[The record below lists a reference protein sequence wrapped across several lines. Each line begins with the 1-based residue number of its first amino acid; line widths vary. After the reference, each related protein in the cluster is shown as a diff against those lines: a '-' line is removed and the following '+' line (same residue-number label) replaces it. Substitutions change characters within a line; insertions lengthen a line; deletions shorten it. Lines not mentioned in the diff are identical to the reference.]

1 MKIIGITGGVG
12 TGKSKVLAYMEEQFK
27 AVVCQADHVAWELQ
41 RPGEIC
47 YKQIINEF
55 GEHILNQDK
64 TINRPLLGSIVFSDA
79 LALQKLNQIM
89 HPAVKMY
96 ILQKIEEEKTK
107 HTTCFVIEAAL
118 LLETHYDEICDEIW
132 YIYFIKPANDQLS
145 SIATEAEIYSLSG
158 VSAKS
163 TTITAAP
170 NNETRIKPMVSN
182 KKLRRNFA
190 VGAPKIL

>member
-132 YIYFIKPANDQLS
+132 YIYTDEATRRNRLKENRSYTDEKIDAILKSQLS
-145 SIATEAEIYSLSG
+145 EVSFQEQCDIVIDNSG
-158 VSAKS
+158 DFKDTCYQIDKVMK
-163 TTITAAP
+163 
-170 NNETRIKPMVSN
+170 
-182 KKLRRNFA
+182 F
-190 VGAPKIL
+190 

>member
-118 LLETHYDEICDEIW
+118 LLETHYDEMCDEIW
-132 YIYFIKPANDQLS
+132 YIYTDEATRRNRLKENRSYTDEKIDAILKSQLS
-145 SIATEAEIYSLSG
+145 EVSFQEQCDIVIDNSG
-158 VSAKS
+158 DFKDTCYQIDKVMK
-163 TTITAAP
+163 
-170 NNETRIKPMVSN
+170 
-182 KKLRRNFA
+182 F
-190 VGAPKIL
+190 